1 MEQEKLHSIALT
13 CMTNFS
19 LSTLR
24 QLHERLGSAT
34 AIVEHRNNIGD
45 VMPDM
50 HPRLVEALKD
60 MDEPMKRAEK
70 ELEFAQRYNILPLC
84 LNDDRYPQRMKQC
97 PDASLVLFYRGSAD
111 LNAHHVI
118 NIIGTR
124 HCTPYGQELIH
135 RFCIDLRQL
144 CPDVLI
150 VSGLAYGIDICAH
163 RNALANGFDT
173 VGVLAHGLDDLYP
186 ARHKETARRMV
197 TQGGLLTEYTTQ
209 TQPLPQNFIQ
219 RNRIV
224 AGMSDACILVE
235 SAKKGGGLITAGI
248 ARSYNRDVFAF
259 PGPVGAAASEGCNN
273 LIRDNGAALITS
285 ARDLVLAMGWQ
296 AEAQVRQAKAQGI
309 ERDMFPQLTDEER
322 CIVDVLQQNN
332 DLQMNILVVKTG
344 IPVASLTAILFEMEM
359 KGIVK
364 TMAGGV
370 YHLLTI

>member
-97 PDASLVLFYRGSAD
+97 PDAPLVLFYRGSAD

-124 HCTPYGQELIH
+124 HCTTYGQDLIR
-135 RFCIDLRQL
+135 RFCNDLRQC

-163 RNALANGFDT
+163 RQALANGFET
-173 VGVLAHGLDDLYP
+173 VGVLAHGHDDLYP
-186 ARHKETARRMV
+186 GRHRDTA
-197 TQGGLLTEYTTQ
+197 TQMLNKGGLLTEYMTQ
-209 TQPLPQNFIQ
+209 TQPLPQNFVQ

-235 SAKKGGGLITAGI
+235 SARKGGGLITANI
-248 ARSYNRDVFAF
+248 AKSYDREVFAF
-259 PGPVGAAASEGCNN
+259 PGAVGAPYSEGCNH
-273 LIRDNGAALITS
+273 LIANNGALLITS
-285 ARDLVLAMGWQ
+285 AEDLVKEMGWQ
-296 AEAQVRQAKAQGI
+296 TDAELEAARAHGI
-309 ERDMFPQLTDEER
+309 ERSLFPNLSDDEQRIVNVLTEHNDMQVNMLAMQTAFSVGQLSA
-322 CIVDVLQQNN
+322 L
-332 DLQMNILVVKTG
+332 
-344 IPVASLTAILFEMEM
+344 LFELEM
-359 KGIVK
+359 KGVVR
-364 TMAGGV
+364 TLAGGT
-370 YHLLTI
+370 YHLNSL

>member
-1 MEQEKLHSIALT
+1 
-13 CMTNFS
+13 
-19 LSTLR
+19 
-24 QLHERLGSAT
+24 
-34 AIVEHRNNIGD
+34 
-45 VMPDM
+45 
-50 HPRLVEALKD
+50 
-60 MDEPMKRAEK
+60 
-70 ELEFAQRYNILPLC
+70 
-84 LNDDRYPQRMKQC
+84 
-97 PDASLVLFYRGSAD
+97 
-111 LNAHHVI
+111 
-118 NIIGTR
+118 
-124 HCTPYGQELIH
+124 
-135 RFCIDLRQL
+135 
-144 CPDVLI
+144 
-150 VSGLAYGIDICAH
+150 
-163 RNALANGFDT
+163 
-173 VGVLAHGLDDLYP
+173 
-186 ARHKETARRMV
+186 MV

>member
-1 MEQEKLHSIALT
+1 M
-13 CMTNFS
+13 
-19 LSTLR
+19 
-24 QLHERLGSAT
+24 
-34 AIVEHRNNIGD
+34 
-45 VMPDM
+45 
-50 HPRLVEALKD
+50 
-60 MDEPMKRAEK
+60 
-70 ELEFAQRYNILPLC
+70 
-84 LNDDRYPQRMKQC
+84 
-97 PDASLVLFYRGSAD
+97 
-111 LNAHHVI
+111 NAHHVI

-235 SAKKGGGLITAGI
+235 SAKKGA
-248 ARSYNRDVFAF
+248 D
-259 PGPVGAAASEGCNN
+259 
-273 LIRDNGAALITS
+273 
-285 ARDLVLAMGWQ
+285 
-296 AEAQVRQAKAQGI
+296 
-309 ERDMFPQLTDEER
+309 
-322 CIVDVLQQNN
+322 
-332 DLQMNILVVKTG
+332 
-344 IPVASLTAILFEMEM
+344 
-359 KGIVK
+359 
-364 TMAGGV
+364 
-370 YHLLTI
+370 

>member
-1 MEQEKLHSIALT
+1 LEQEKLHSIALT

-97 PDASLVLFYRGSAD
+97 PDAPLVLFYRGSAD

-150 VSGLAYGIDICAH
+150 ISGLAYGIDICAH

>member
-1 MEQEKLHSIALT
+1 LEQEKLHSIALT

-97 PDASLVLFYRGSAD
+97 PDAPLVLFYRGSAD

>member
-1 MEQEKLHSIALT
+1 
-13 CMTNFS
+13 MTNFS

-97 PDASLVLFYRGSAD
+97 PDAPLVLFYRGSAD

-163 RNALANGFDT
+163 RNALANGFET

>member
-97 PDASLVLFYRGSAD
+97 PDAPLVLFYRGSAD

-259 PGPVGAAASEGCNN
+259 PGPVGAAASEVCNN

>member
-1 MEQEKLHSIALT
+1 
-13 CMTNFS
+13 
-19 LSTLR
+19 
-24 QLHERLGSAT
+24 
-34 AIVEHRNNIGD
+34 
-45 VMPDM
+45 
-50 HPRLVEALKD
+50 
-60 MDEPMKRAEK
+60 
-70 ELEFAQRYNILPLC
+70 
-84 LNDDRYPQRMKQC
+84 
-97 PDASLVLFYRGSAD
+97 
-111 LNAHHVI
+111 
-118 NIIGTR
+118 
-124 HCTPYGQELIH
+124 
-135 RFCIDLRQL
+135 
-144 CPDVLI
+144 VLI

-163 RNALANGFDT
+163 RNALANGFET

>member
-1 MEQEKLHSIALT
+1 
-13 CMTNFS
+13 MTSFS

-34 AIVEHRNNIGD
+34 AIMEHRNNITD
-45 VMPDM
+45 VLPDI
-50 HPRLVEALKD
+50 HPHIVQALKD

-70 ELEFAQRYNILPLC
+70 ELEFAQRYNIQTLC
-84 LNDDRYPQRMKQC
+84 LNDNSYPQRLREC
-97 PDASLVLFYRGSAD
+97 PDAPLVLFYRGSAN
-111 LNAHHVI
+111 LNVPRVI

-124 HCTPYGQELIH
+124 HCTPYGQDLIH

-163 RNALANGFDT
+163 RNALDNGFDT

-186 ARHKETARRMV
+186 AHHKETAKTMV
-197 TQGGLLTEYTTQ
+197 DQGGLITEYITQ
-209 TQPLPQNFIQ
+209 TQPLPQNFVQ

-235 SAKKGGGLITAGI
+235 SARKGGGLITAGI
-248 ARSYNRDVFAF
+248 SRSYNRDVFAF
-259 PGPVGAAASEGCNN
+259 PGPVGAVASEGCNN
-273 LIRDNGAALITS
+273 LIRDNGAGLITS
-285 ARDLVLAMGWQ
+285 ALDLVQAMGWQ
-296 AEAQVRQAKAQGI
+296 SKAQLQQAKAQGI
-309 ERDMFPQLTDEER
+309 ERDMFPQLTDEEQR
-322 CIVDVLQQNN
+322 VVAVLQQNN
-332 DLQMNILVVKTG
+332 DLQVNMLAVQTG
-344 IPVASLTAILFEMEM
+344 IPIASLTALLFEMEM

-370 YHLLTI
+370 YHLLAT

>member
-1 MEQEKLHSIALT
+1 LEQEKLHSIALT

-50 HPRLVEALKD
+50 HPRLVEALKE

-97 PDASLVLFYRGSAD
+97 PDAPLVLFYRGSAD